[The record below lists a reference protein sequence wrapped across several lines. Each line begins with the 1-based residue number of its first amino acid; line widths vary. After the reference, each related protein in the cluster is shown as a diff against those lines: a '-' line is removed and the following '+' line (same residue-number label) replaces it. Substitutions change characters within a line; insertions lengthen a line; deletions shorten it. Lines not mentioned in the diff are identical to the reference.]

1 MRTDGRWL
9 QDNAGRALILRG
21 VNVSGSAK
29 VPAIPAGDSRSRDAL
44 LHPESVSFVGKPI
57 PLDVADEHFARLRA
71 FGHRLL
77 RDRKSVV

>member
-44 LHPESVSFVGKPI
+44 LHPESGIFSSESRF
-57 PLDVADEHFARLRA
+57 PLDVADEHFARLV
-71 FGHRLL
+71 H
-77 RDRKSVV
+77 SVIACCDSS